1 MLILLPCQR
10 FTIMR
15 RVIKKVMDLTTIKRN
30 LINSRKTNVMAKTRR
45 TGPKVKEKGKARHLH
60 AINVVVPTTLLES
73 VEPLNI

>member
-15 RVIKKVMDLTTIKRN
+15 RVMKKVMDLTTIKRN
-30 LINSRKTNVMAKTRR
+30 LINSRKTNIMAKTRR
-45 TGPKVKEKGKARHLH
+45 TEPKVKEKGKTRHLH